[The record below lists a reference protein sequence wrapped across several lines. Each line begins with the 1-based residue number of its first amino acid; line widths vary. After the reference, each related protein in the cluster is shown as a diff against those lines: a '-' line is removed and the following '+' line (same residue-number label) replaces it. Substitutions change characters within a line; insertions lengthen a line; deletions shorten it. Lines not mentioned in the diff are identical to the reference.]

1 MKRRSLFFRLKYAVR
16 LSLRDMLVSLGI
28 LLAFAALSFALQGF
42 DPQNNFVSMLFL
54 LAVFL
59 IATVTDGY
67 VYGIASSFLS
77 VLLVN
82 YLFTY
87 PYFRFNFTLAGYP
100 IAIVTML
107 AVSITTSA
115 LTSKAKRNAVARL
128 EAEREK
134 TRSNL
139 LRAVSHDLRTPLTG
153 ILGASSALLEH
164 DASISQEER
173 RTLLQDIHH
182 DAGWLIRMVENLLTI
197 TRMDNDG
204 GAKVNKTPEAGE
216 EILES
221 AAAKFRKQYPG
232 WKLSLEAPQE
242 FFLIPMDAILIE
254 QVLLNLMENA
264 VHHAQGGNH
273 VHVSLRRE
281 GGLALF
287 EVRDNGAGIDP
298 QLLPKI
304 FQTHLPSDDSNG
316 DQKRNM
322 GIGLS
327 VCRTIIRAHGGDMDA
342 ENAPAGGAVFR
353 FTLPLEEDT
362 HEQLSYPGGGG

>member
-82 YLFTY
+82 YVFTY

-115 LTSKAKRNAVARL
+115 LTSKAKRNAAARL
-128 EAEREK
+128 EADREK

-164 DASISQEER
+164 DETISRAER
-173 RTLLQDIHH
+173 RTLRE
-182 DAGWLIRMVENLLTI
+182 WL
-197 TRMDNDG
+197 
-204 GAKVNKTPEAGE
+204 
-216 EILES
+216 S
-221 AAAKFRKQYPG
+221 
-232 WKLSLEAPQE
+232 WW
-242 FFLIPMDAILIE
+242 
-254 QVLLNLMENA
+254 
-264 VHHAQGGNH
+264 
-273 VHVSLRRE
+273 
-281 GGLALF
+281 
-287 EVRDNGAGIDP
+287 
-298 QLLPKI
+298 
-304 FQTHLPSDDSNG
+304 
-316 DQKRNM
+316 
-322 GIGLS
+322 
-327 VCRTIIRAHGGDMDA
+327 
-342 ENAPAGGAVFR
+342 
-353 FTLPLEEDT
+353 
-362 HEQLSYPGGGG
+362 

>member
-1 MKRRSLFFRLKYAVR
+1 MKRSLFSRLKKALR
-16 LSLRDMLVSLGI
+16 FSLRDTLVSLGI

-67 VYGIASSFLS
+67 FYGIASSFLS

-107 AVSITTSA
+107 AVSFTTSA
-115 LTSKAKRNAVARL
+115 LTSKAKRNAAARL
-128 EAEREK
+128 EADREK
-134 TRSNL
+134 TRGNL

-164 DASISQEER
+164 DETISQAER
-173 RTLLQDIHH
+173 RTLLQDIHK

-221 AAAKFRKQYPG
+221 AAVKFRKQYPD

-264 VHHAQGGNH
+264 VHHARGGDH
-273 VHVSLRRE
+273 LYVSLRRE
-281 GGLALF
+281 GERAQF

-304 FQTHLPSDDSNG
+304 FHTHLPSDDSGG

-327 VCRTIIRAHGGDMDA
+327 VCHTIIRAHGGDMEA
-342 ENAPAGGAVFR
+342 ENAPTGGAVFR
-353 FTLPLEEDT
+353 FTLPLEEDA
-362 HEQLSYPGGGG
+362 P